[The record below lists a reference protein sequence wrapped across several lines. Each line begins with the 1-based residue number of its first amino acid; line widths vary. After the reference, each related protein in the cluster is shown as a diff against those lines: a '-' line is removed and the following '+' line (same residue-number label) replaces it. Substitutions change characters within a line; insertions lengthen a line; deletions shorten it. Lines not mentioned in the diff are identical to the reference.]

1 MDQLKDKNFLIY
13 ILGSFVI
20 GLLVG
25 TSLVLLFFPDKE
37 CICDIQQTVYEG
49 ESDEKEIKIITNQET
64 EEINENV
71 SLPVS
76 GCNIVVD
83 ISGAVKAPGVYC
95 FKHGSRIIDVVNK
108 ANGFLSGVANKYVS
122 MRMNL
127 ALPIT
132 DSQKIYIPFEE
143 DVYCEI
149 KNVEYINE
157 QKAPS
162 NNTNQSS
169 TPTNS
174 CININSASK
183 EELTKLT
190 GVGDATAEKIIEHR
204 PYNTVLDILKVPGIG
219 EATYEKLKDD
229 ICV

>member
-1 MDQLKDKNFLIY
+1 MDQLKDKNLSIY
-13 ILGSFVI
+13 LSLSFII
-20 GLLVG
+20 GLLIG
-25 TSLVLLFFPDKE
+25 AGLILLFFPEKE
-37 CICDIQQTVYEG
+37 CICEIQQVLS
-49 ESDEKEIKIITNQET
+49 ESTFEEKEIKIISKQEA
-64 EEINENV
+64 EDINENV

-83 ISGAVKAPGVYC
+83 ISGAVKSPGVYC

-127 ALPIT
+127 ALPIS

-162 NNTNQSS
+162 NSENKPKDPVS
-169 TPTNS
+169 S

-183 EELTKLT
+183 EELTKLS
-190 GVGDATAEKIIEHR
+190 GVGDSTAEKIIEGR
-204 PYNTVLDILKVPGIG
+204 PYNTVLDILNVAGIG
-219 EATYEKLKDD
+219 EATYEKFKDD